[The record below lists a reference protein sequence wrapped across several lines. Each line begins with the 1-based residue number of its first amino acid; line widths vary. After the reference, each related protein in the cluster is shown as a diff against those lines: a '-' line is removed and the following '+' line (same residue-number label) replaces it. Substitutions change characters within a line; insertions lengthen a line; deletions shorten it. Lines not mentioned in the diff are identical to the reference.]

1 MSKNDAVREFIK
13 AVVVFRKA
21 QGQTVIPRKVIFEAL
36 NREDPRDEYGSGPI
50 GADLTVE
57 LMESIATELGGI
69 YTKDANGRN
78 ARFEF
83 V

>member
-1 MSKNDAVREFIK
+1 MSKNDAVRAFIV
-13 AVVVFRKA
+13 AVVTFRRA

-36 NREDPRDEYGSGPI
+36 NREDPRNEYGSGAF
-50 GADLTVE
+50 GGDLTVE
-57 LMESIATELGGI
+57 LMEGIAAELGGI

-83 V
+83 

>member
-1 MSKNDAVREFIK
+1 MSKNNAVRGFIK
-13 AVVVFRKA
+13 AAVVLRKA
-21 QGQTVIPRKVIFEAL
+21 IGQTVIPRKVIFEAL

-57 LMESIATELGGI
+57 LMESIATELGGV